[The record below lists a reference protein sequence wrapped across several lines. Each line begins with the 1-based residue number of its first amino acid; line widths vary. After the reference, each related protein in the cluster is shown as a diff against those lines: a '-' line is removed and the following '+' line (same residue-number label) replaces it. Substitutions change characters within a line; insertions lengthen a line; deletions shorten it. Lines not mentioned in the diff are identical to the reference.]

1 MAELKTKLTDA
12 SVADFIDNVVEP
24 ELRPDCWELVRMMQ
38 EVSGSPAKMW
48 GTSIVGFGLYRYVYS
63 SGRSGDWMILG
74 FSPRKQNLSI
84 YLMCTLEDRA
94 DLLSKLG
101 KYKVGKSCLYVKSL
115 SDIDKKVL
123 RHLANAS
130 YDFVAKRYQVLKE
143 AEVQGQGL
151 GSGKA
156 AGGGVRSREASQG
169 RTSELKLK
177 NKKAHSMKS
186 SLQTGKVVKDSGS
199 ESKAAKRPAKKTVK
213 STKQAIVESQ
223 QETKQ
228 KAKAV
233 AKKPNAKKTNAKKPV
248 AKKVVAKSRVSRKGK
263 IKKR

>member
-12 SVADFIDNVVEP
+12 SVADFIDNVVES

-38 EVSGSPAKMW
+38 EVSGSPARMW

-130 YDFVAKRYQVLKE
+130 YDFVAKRFQVLKE
-143 AEVQGQGL
+143 VEVQGQGL
-151 GSGKA
+151 SSGEA
-156 AGGGVRSREASQG
+156 SSAGVRSKEASQG
-169 RTSELKLK
+169 GKSKFGLKK
-177 NKKAHSMKS
+177 KKAHSMKS
-186 SLQTGKVVKDSGS
+186 SLQTGKVVKDSGR
-199 ESKAAKRPAKKTVK
+199 EGKAVKRPAKKTVE
-213 STKQAIVESQ
+213 STKRARVESQ
-223 QETKQ
+223 QKTEQ
-228 KAKAV
+228 KPKAV
-233 AKKPNAKKTNAKKPV
+233 AKKSNAKQAKAKKPV

-263 IKKR
+263 IKK